1 MKREGGY
8 TVLETG
14 LAIAMSTT
22 LVLLTFGLAAMVGRG
37 RFRDSLVSAQTFVKQ
52 QYSEVRSSINSRL
65 VDGNNNNKALVSS
78 CNNATVPGNSAQ
90 CYVMGRLI
98 EFYNNGD
105 TGQIKSSYVV
115 ATMDEVTAKA
125 WPDRNKSALD
135 NLKNGN
141 VKLYALTNDNGND
154 AGLNPSIKSIGADNR
169 IVRSWQLDASINQ
182 ATDIQPNISSRAN
195 MIILRS
201 PLDGS
206 LVVAP
211 MVGLNSG
218 NNLPQGVMKVDLS
231 SVNGGMSINTKLA
244 LAIRNGG
251 LGYPGGTLCIS
262 GGDSSSGISN
272 NFNVA
277 GGNWNWDGG
286 LSKVGSKDVVDACS
300 NMDQ

>member
-65 VDGNNNNKALVSS
+65 VDGNNSNQALVSS

-98 EFYNNGD
+98 EFYNDGD

-125 WPDRNKSALD
+125 WPDRNKSTLE
-135 NLKNGN
+135 NLKNRN

-169 IVRSWQLDASINQ
+169 IVRSWQLDVSSKQ
-182 ATDIQPNISSRAN
+182 ATNIQPNILKAN

-211 MVGLNSG
+211 MVSISN

-286 LSKVGSKDVVDACS
+286 LSKMGSKDVVDACS

>member
-14 LAIAMSTT
+14 LAIAMSAA

-98 EFYNNGD
+98 EFYNDGD

-169 IVRSWQLDASINQ
+169 IVRSWQLDASSSQ
-182 ATDIQPNISSRAN
+182 ATDIQPNISRAN

-211 MVGLNSG
+211 MVGLISS
-218 NNLPQGVMKVDLS
+218 NNPPQGVMKVDLS
-231 SVNGGMSINTKLA
+231 SVIGGMSINTKLA

-277 GGNWNWDGG
+277 GGSWAWDNGLKSVAASDVIEACKNWE
-286 LSKVGSKDVVDACS
+286 
-300 NMDQ
+300 Q

>member
-14 LAIAMSTT
+14 LAIAMSAA

-78 CNNATVPGNSAQ
+78 CDNATVPGNSAQ

-98 EFYNNGD
+98 EFYNDGD

-169 IVRSWQLDASINQ
+169 IVRSWQLDVSSNQ
-182 ATDIQPNISSRAN
+182 ATNIQPNISRAN

-211 MVGLNSG
+211 MVGLISS
-218 NNLPQGVMKVDLS
+218 NNLPPGVMEVDLS

-277 GGNWNWDGG
+277 DDNWDWGSG
-286 LSKVGSKDVVDACS
+286 LKKVGRQDVIDACR
-300 NMDQ
+300 NWEQ

>member
-65 VDGNNNNKALVSS
+65 VEGGANGKFLSNFCDNDV
-78 CNNATVPGNSAQ
+78 VPGNSNK
-90 CYVMGRLI
+90 CYIIGRLI
-98 EFYNNGD
+98 EFYNEGG

-115 ATMDEVTAKA
+115 ATVGADG
-125 WPDRNKSALD
+125 WPDHKKSALE
-135 NLKNGN
+135 NLQDASVG
-141 VKLYALTNDNGND
+141 LYALTDESKND
-154 AGLNPSIKSIGADNR
+154 AGLNPSVKSIGADNR
-169 IVRSWQLDASINQ
+169 IVKSWRLDTAGGSQFSEIQLAS
-182 ATDIQPNISSRAN
+182 DSAN
-195 MIILRS
+195 LAILRS
-201 PLDGS
+201 PTDGS
-206 LVVAP
+206 LIITP
-211 MVGLNSG
+211 MVTLNGNGLTNG
-218 NNLPQGVMKVDLS
+218 IMKVGLPS
-231 SVNGGMSINTKLA
+231 GIVSMSINNKLV
-244 LAIRNGG
+244 LAIRNSG

-277 GGNWNWDGG
+277 DDNWDWGSG
-286 LSKVGSKDVVDACS
+286 LKKVGRQDVIDACR
-300 NMDQ
+300 NWEQ

>member
-65 VDGNNNNKALVSS
+65 VDGNSTNQALVSS

-98 EFYNNGD
+98 EFYNDGG

-125 WPDRNKSALD
+125 WPDRNKSTLE

-169 IVRSWQLDASINQ
+169 IVRSWQLDVSSKQ
-182 ATDIQPNISSRAN
+182 ATNIQPNILKAN

-211 MVGLNSG
+211 MVSISN

-277 GGNWNWDGG
+277 GGNWNWDNG
-286 LSKVGSKDVVDACS
+286 LKSVVASDVIDACK
-300 NMDQ
+300 NWEQQ

>member
-65 VDGNNNNKALVSS
+65 VDGNNSNQALVSS

-98 EFYNNGD
+98 EFYNDGD

-125 WPDRNKSALD
+125 WPDRNKSTLE

-169 IVRSWQLDASINQ
+169 IVRSWQLDVSSKQ
-182 ATDIQPNISSRAN
+182 ATNIQPNILKAN

-211 MVGLNSG
+211 MVSISN

-277 GGNWNWDGG
+277 GGNWNWDDG
-286 LSKVGSKDVVDACS
+286 LKSVVASDVIDACK
-300 NMDQ
+300 NWEQQ

>member
-65 VDGNNNNKALVSS
+65 VDGNNSNQALVSS

-98 EFYNNGD
+98 EFYNDGD

-125 WPDRNKSALD
+125 WPDRNKSTLE
-135 NLKNGN
+135 NLKNRN

-169 IVRSWQLDASINQ
+169 IVRSWQLDVSSKQ
-182 ATDIQPNISSRAN
+182 ATNIQPNILKAN

-211 MVGLNSG
+211 MVSISN

-277 GGNWNWDGG
+277 GGNWNWDNG
-286 LSKVGSKDVVDACS
+286 LKSVVASDVIDACK
-300 NMDQ
+300 NWEQQ

>member
-14 LAIAMSTT
+14 LAIAMSAT

-65 VDGNNNNKALVSS
+65 VDGNNSNQALVSS

-98 EFYNNGD
+98 EFYNDGD

-125 WPDRNKSALD
+125 WPDRNKSALE

-169 IVRSWQLDASINQ
+169 IVKSWQLDASSNQ
-182 ATDIQPNISSRAN
+182 ATEIQLNTSRAN

-211 MVGLNSG
+211 MVGLSKG
-218 NNLPQGVMKVDLS
+218 NNLPQGVMKVELS

-286 LSKVGSKDVVDACS
+286 LSKVGSKDLVDACS

>member
-65 VDGNNNNKALVSS
+65 VDGNNSNQALVSS

-98 EFYNNGD
+98 EFYNDGG

-115 ATMDEVTAKA
+115 ATMDELTAKA

-169 IVRSWQLDASINQ
+169 IVRSWQLDASSNQ
-182 ATDIQPNISSRAN
+182 ATDIPKAN

-211 MVGLNSG
+211 MVGLISS
-218 NNLPQGVMKVDLS
+218 NNLPKGVMKVDLG

-277 GGNWNWDGG
+277 GGNWNWDNG
-286 LSKVGSKDVVDACS
+286 LKSVVASDVIGACK
-300 NMDQ
+300 NWEQ

>member
-14 LAIAMSTT
+14 LAIAMSAA

-65 VDGNNNNKALVSS
+65 VDGNNSNQALVSS

-98 EFYNNGD
+98 EFYNDGD

-115 ATMDEVTAKA
+115 ATMDELTAKA

-169 IVRSWQLDASINQ
+169 IVRSWQLDASSNQ
-182 ATDIQPNISSRAN
+182 ATDIPKAN

-211 MVGLNSG
+211 MVGLISS
-218 NNLPQGVMKVDLS
+218 NNLPKGVMKVDLG

-277 GGNWNWDGG
+277 GGNWNWDNG
-286 LSKVGSKDVVDACS
+286 LKSVVASDVIGACK
-300 NMDQ
+300 NWEQ

>member
-14 LAIAMSTT
+14 LAIAMSAA

-65 VDGNNNNKALVSS
+65 VDGNNSNQALVSS

-98 EFYNNGD
+98 EFYNDGN

-115 ATMDEVTAKA
+115 ATMDELTAKA

-169 IVRSWQLDASINQ
+169 IVRSWQLDASSNQ
-182 ATDIQPNISSRAN
+182 AADIQPNTPRAN

-211 MVGLNSG
+211 MVGLISS
-218 NNLPQGVMKVDLS
+218 NNLPKGVMKVDLG

-251 LGYPGGTLCIS
+251 LGYPGGALCIS

-277 GGNWNWDGG
+277 GGNWNWDNG
-286 LSKVGSKDVVDACS
+286 LKSVAAGDVIDACK
-300 NMDQ
+300 NWEQ

>member
-14 LAIAMSTT
+14 LAIAMSAT

-78 CNNATVPGNSAQ
+78 CDNATVPGNSAQ

-98 EFYNNGD
+98 EFYNDGD

-115 ATMDEVTAKA
+115 ATMDEATAKA
-125 WPDRNKSALD
+125 WPNRNKSALD

-154 AGLNPSIKSIGADNR
+154 AGLNPSIKSIGADNK
-169 IVRSWQLDASINQ
+169 IVKSWQLDTSSNQ
-182 ATDIQPNISSRAN
+182 ATDIQPNSSRAN

-251 LGYPGGTLCIS
+251 LGYPGGTRCIS

-286 LSKVGSKDVVDACS
+286 LSKVGPKDVVDACS

>member
-65 VDGNNNNKALVSS
+65 VDGNSSNQALVSS

-98 EFYNNGD
+98 EFYNDGD

-115 ATMDEVTAKA
+115 AAMDEATAKA

-141 VKLYALTNDNGND
+141 VKLYALTNDSGND

-169 IVRSWQLDASINQ
+169 IVRSWRLDASINQ
-182 ATDIQPNISSRAN
+182 ATDIQPNTPKAN

-286 LSKVGSKDVVDACS
+286 LNKVGPKDVVDACK
-300 NMDQ
+300 NWEQQ

>member
-65 VDGNNNNKALVSS
+65 VDGNSTNQALVSS

-98 EFYNNGD
+98 EFYNDGD

-125 WPDRNKSALD
+125 WPDRNKSTLG

-169 IVRSWQLDASINQ
+169 IVRSWQLDTSSNQ
-182 ATDIQPNISSRAN
+182 ATDIQPNTPKAN

-211 MVGLNSG
+211 MVGLNIG
-218 NNLPQGVMKVDLS
+218 NNLPKGVMKVDLS

-286 LSKVGSKDVVDACS
+286 LSKVGLKDVVDACS